1 MTGLIQDIRYALRQL
16 RKNLGFTTVV
26 VLTLALGIGAN
37 AAIFSVVSGLLLRP
51 LPYRDANQL
60 VRVWSTAPQSQNDV
74 SSYPDFQDWAR
85 QNHTFAQMAAYSA
98 RSFNLSGGDHPERL
112 TGVSVSQEF
121 FKLLGINPLLG
132 RSFSADEHEAGR
144 NHIVVLSFGLWQSH
158 FGSDR
163 GVLGRTVRLNDDNY
177 TVIGVL
183 PASFDFPRED
193 KSAFVL
199 PLPPDLSRN
208 HGFLSVI
215 GRLKPG
221 SSLAQAQVDLDTIA
235 QQQAQQYKEDRGQ
248 GVFLQSLQSS
258 YTNNYRQALLILFG
272 TVVFVLLITCANVA
286 NLFLAKASSRQREV
300 AVRASLGAPRGR
312 LIRQFLTESLMA
324 ALAGGGL
331 GLLLATFG
339 VSALTRLISRSF
351 AVAGTETI
359 STDFWVLAFVL
370 AISILT
376 GLVTGLAPAFFASR
390 ADLNETLKEGS
401 RGLGSGSGHKRFRSA
416 LVVSEVALA
425 LMLLSGSG
433 VLIKSFFLLTRVD
446 AGLQPHNVLAV
457 DFSLHSAKY
466 SHTASRAAVFEEI
479 LDRVRKLPGIE
490 SAAVVADVP
499 LTQNEDSLGFSIEG
513 APQLS
518 GQRNV
523 ARFNVVGPG
532 YFNTLG
538 IPISAGRDFSESDTD
553 GRPMAVL
560 INNAMAREY
569 WANLNPIG
577 RRITTDNKTWYSIV
591 GVVGDVHQMGLRSA
605 AQPEVYV
612 SYLQDPFQWPYLSLL
627 ARASSDPLKL
637 FVPIEQAVWSVDKDQ
652 PVSNPKALDQI
663 RSNSIAQPR
672 IAALLLGLFAGLA
685 LLLAAVGL
693 YGVVSNWVSERT
705 HEIGVRMAL
714 GARTAEVFRLV
725 VGRGLTL
732 ALIGAVFGLAA
743 SALATRV
750 LASFLFNVAPTDPL
764 TFVAASLLLIGVT
777 LLASYIPA
785 QRAAKVDPVVALRY
799 E

>member
-1 MTGLIQDIRYALRQL
+1 
-16 RKNLGFTTVV
+16 
-26 VLTLALGIGAN
+26 
-37 AAIFSVVSGLLLRP
+37 
-51 LPYRDANQL
+51 
-60 VRVWSTAPQSQNDV
+60 
-74 SSYPDFQDWAR
+74 
-85 QNHTFAQMAAYSA
+85 TFEQMAAYSA
-98 RSFNLSGGDHPERL
+98 RSFNLSGGDQPERL
-112 TGVSVSQEF
+112 TGLSVSQDF
-121 FKLLGINPLLG
+121 FRLLGINPLLG
-132 RSFSADEHEAGR
+132 RYFSADEHEDGR

-163 GVLGRTVRLNDDNY
+163 GVLGRTVKLNDENY
-177 TVIGVL
+177 TIIGIL
-183 PASFDFPRED
+183 AASFDFPGEE
-193 KSAFVL
+193 KTALVL
-199 PLPPDLSRN
+199 PLPPDLQRN

-215 GRLKPG
+215 GRLKSG
-221 SSLAQAQVDLDTIA
+221 ANLAQAQADLDTIA
-235 QQQAQQYKEDRGQ
+235 HQQAQQYKEDRGQ
-248 GVFLQSLQSS
+248 GVFLQSLQASS
-258 YTNNYRQALLILFG
+258 TNNYRQALLILFG
-272 TVVFVLLITCANVA
+272 TVAFVLLITCANVA

-300 AVRASLGAPRGR
+300 AVRASLGAPRAR
-312 LIRQFLTESLMA
+312 LIRQFLTESLIT

-339 VSALTRLISRSF
+339 VRALTRLIRQSF
-351 AVAGTETI
+351 DVAGTEKI

-401 RGLGSGSGHKRFRSA
+401 RGLGSASGHKRFRSA

-433 VLIKSFFLLTRVD
+433 VLIKSFFRLTRVD
-446 AGLQPHNVLAV
+446 AGLQPNNVLAV
-457 DFSLHSAKY
+457 DFSLQSAKY
-466 SHTASRAAVFEEI
+466 SHTASRAAVFERI
-479 LDRVRKLPGIE
+479 LDRVRELPGIE

-499 LTQNEDSLGFSIEG
+499 LTQNEDSLGFTIEG
-513 APQLS
+513 APQLPA
-518 GQRNV
+518 QRNV

-553 GRPMAVL
+553 GQPMTVL
-560 INNAMAREY
+560 INQAMAREY
-569 WANLNPIG
+569 WPNLNPIG

-591 GVVGDVHQMGLRSA
+591 GVVGNVHQMGLRSP

-627 ARASSDPLKL
+627 ARANSDPLKL
-637 FVPIEQAVWSVDKDQ
+637 FGPIEQAVWSVDKDQ
-652 PVSNPKALDQI
+652 PVSNPKTLDQI

-685 LLLAAVGL
+685 LLLASVGL
-693 YGVVSNWVSERT
+693 YGVVSNWVTERT

-714 GARTAEVFRLV
+714 GARTVEVFRLV

-732 ALIGAVFGLAA
+732 ALIGAAFGLAA
-743 SALATRV
+743 SALATRI
-750 LASFLFNVAPTDPL
+750 LAGFLFNVAPTDPL
-764 TFVAASLLLIGVT
+764 TFVAALLLLIGVT